1 MLLVIQKSNEEKGSF
16 RNHLYFGL
24 CAFFFFFFPGHAHLL
39 LQHLQQNPETIETKG
54 SIGMKSDVFRG

>member
-1 MLLVIQKSNEEKGSF
+1 MLLVIQKSNEEKSSF

-24 CAFFFFFFPGHAHLL
+24 CAFFFFFFFGHAHLL

-54 SIGMKSDVFRG
+54 STGMKSDVFRG